1 MAKVIRRIAVA
12 IAVLVSPYL
21 ARAQQGNGKVP
32 RIGYLDF
39 RSTDLKAFRQG
50 LHELGYEEGRNIA
63 IEYRSAEED
72 LGRLAPLAAELV
84 HLKVDVI
91 VTGTGQATLRAK
103 KATNTIPIV
112 MTGSAD
118 AVRQGIVAS
127 LARPGGNVTG
137 LSATTLAL
145 SAKRLEVLK
154 EAFPGVSRVGALECR
169 GFPGASSG
177 ADTGTLK
184 ESQIASDLT
193 ASTVDRS
200 ARRLRIELLWLD
212 VRGPGDF
219 SLEAAFK
226 KAIRKRAEA
235 LLIFDCPPAFPPR
248 QTVALAAKSRL
259 PAIYPYGYYVE
270 EFGGFMAYGP
280 DRDDMRRRAA
290 YYVDKIL
297 KGAKPADLPVE
308 QPTKFELVINLK
320 TAKALGLAIPSSVL
334 MWADKVIE

>member
-1 MAKVIRRIAVA
+1 MANVIRRIAVTLA
-12 IAVLVSPYL
+12 ILVSPYL
-21 ARAQQGNGKVP
+21 AHAQHASGKVA

-127 LARPGGNVTG
+127 LGRPGGNVTG
-137 LSATTLAL
+137 LSATTPAL
-145 SAKRLEVLK
+145 TAKRLEVLK
-154 EAFPGVSRVGALECR
+154 EVFPGVSRVGALECR
-169 GFPGASSG
+169 GFPGASG
-177 ADTGTLK
+177 PDTGTLK
-184 ESQIASDLT
+184 ESQIVSQTTLP
-193 ASTVDRS
+193 RI
-200 ARRLRIELLWLD
+200 ARRLRTDLLWLD
-212 VRGPGDF
+212 VREPGDF

-226 KAIRKRAEA
+226 KAIIKRAEA
-235 LLIFDCPPAFPPR
+235 LLIFDCPPAFSPR

-308 QPTKFELVINLK
+308 QPSKFEFVINLK
-320 TAKALGLAIPSSVL
+320 TAKQLGLTITPKVL

>member
-1 MAKVIRRIAVA
+1 MIKVIRLLLAAAFLI
-12 IAVLVSPYL
+12 SPL
-21 ARAQQGNGKVP
+21 SARAQQSNGRTA

-39 RSTDLKAFRQG
+39 RSTDLKAFKQG
-50 LHELGYEEGRNIA
+50 LHELGYDVGRNIA

-127 LARPGGNVTG
+127 LGRPGGNVTG
-137 LSATTLAL
+137 LTATTLDL
-145 SAKRLEVLK
+145 TAKRLEVLK
-154 EAFPGVSRVGALECR
+154 EVFPGVSRVGALECR
-169 GFPGASSG
+169 GFPGTSSG

-184 ESQIASDLT
+184 ESQIVSEPTIL
-193 ASTVDRS
+193 SI

-212 VRGPGDF
+212 VREPGDF

-226 KAIRKRAEA
+226 KAIRKGAEA

-248 QTVALAAKSRL
+248 QTAALAAKSRL

-280 DRDDMRRRAA
+280 SRDDMRRRAA

-308 QPTKFELVINLK
+308 QPSKFELVINLK
-320 TAKALGLAIPSSVL
+320 AARTLGLAIPSNVL

>member
-1 MAKVIRRIAVA
+1 MIKVIRLLLAAAFLI
-12 IAVLVSPYL
+12 SPL
-21 ARAQQGNGKVP
+21 SARAQQSNGRTA

-39 RSTDLKAFRQG
+39 RSTDLKAFKQG
-50 LHELGYEEGRNIA
+50 LHELGYDVGRNIA

-127 LARPGGNVTG
+127 LGRPGGNVTG
-137 LSATTLAL
+137 LTATTLDL
-145 SAKRLEVLK
+145 TAKRLEVLK
-154 EAFPGVSRVGALECR
+154 EVFPGVSRVGALECR

-184 ESQIASDLT
+184 ESQIVSEPTIL
-193 ASTVDRS
+193 SI

-212 VRGPGDF
+212 VREPGDF

-226 KAIRKRAEA
+226 KAIRKGAEA

-248 QTVALAAKSRL
+248 QTAALAAKSRL

-280 DRDDMRRRAA
+280 SRDDMRRRAA
-290 YYVDKIL
+290 FYVDKIL

-308 QPTKFELVINLK
+308 QPSKFELVVNLK
-320 TAKALGLAIPSSVL
+320 TAKQLGLTISPKALV
-334 MWADKVIE
+334 WADKVIE

>member
-1 MAKVIRRIAVA
+1 MIKVIRLLLAAAFLI
-12 IAVLVSPYL
+12 SPL
-21 ARAQQGNGKVP
+21 SARAQQSNGRTA

-39 RSTDLKAFRQG
+39 RSTDLKAFKQG
-50 LHELGYEEGRNIA
+50 LHELGHDVGRNIA

-127 LARPGGNVTG
+127 LGRPGGNVTG
-137 LSATTLAL
+137 LTATSIAL
-145 SAKRLEVLK
+145 NAKRLEVLK
-154 EAFPGVSRVGALECR
+154 EGFPGVSRVGALECR
-169 GFPGASSG
+169 GFPGASG
-177 ADTGTLK
+177 LDTGTLK
-184 ESQIASDLT
+184 ESQIVSHPT
-193 ASTVDRS
+193 VVDRI

-212 VRGPGDF
+212 VREPGDF

-226 KAIRKRAEA
+226 KAIRKGAEA

-248 QTVALAAKSRL
+248 QTVTLAAKSRL

-290 YYVDKIL
+290 YYVAKIL

-308 QPTKFELVINLK
+308 QPSKFELVINLK
-320 TAKALGLAIPSSVL
+320 TAKQLGLTITPKVL

>member
-1 MAKVIRRIAVA
+1 MARVIHRLLA
-12 IAVLVSPYL
+12 IAILVSPCL
-21 ARAQQGNGKVP
+21 ANAPQATGKVP

-72 LGRLAPLAAELV
+72 LGRLAALAAELV

-91 VTGTGQATLRAK
+91 MTGTGQATLRAK

-118 AVRQGIVAS
+118 AVKQGIVAS
-127 LARPGGNVTG
+127 LGRPGGNVTG
-137 LSATTLAL
+137 LTATTPAL
-145 SAKRLEVLK
+145 TAKRLEVLK
-154 EAFPGVSRVGALECR
+154 EVFPGVSRVGALECN
-169 GFPGASSG
+169 GFPGAGSG
-177 ADTGTLK
+177 DTGILK
-184 ESQIASDLT
+184 ESQIAS
-193 ASTVDRS
+193 RS
-200 ARRLRIELLWLD
+200 LRIELLWLD
-212 VRGPGDF
+212 VREPGDF

-226 KAIRKRAEA
+226 KAVRKRAEA
-235 LLIFDCPPAFPPR
+235 LLISDCPPAFPPR

-259 PAIYPYGYYVE
+259 PAIYPYGYYVK
-270 EFGGFMAYGP
+270 EFGGFIAYGP
-280 DRDDMRRRAA
+280 DRDDMRRHAA

>member
-1 MAKVIRRIAVA
+1 MIKVIRLFLATAFLI
-12 IAVLVSPYL
+12 SPL
-21 ARAQQGNGKVP
+21 SARGQQATAKMA

-127 LARPGGNVTG
+127 LGRPGGNVTG
-137 LSATTLAL
+137 LTATTLAL
-145 SAKRLEVLK
+145 TAKRLEVLK
-154 EAFPGVSRVGALECR
+154 EGFPGVSRVGALECR
-169 GFPGASSG
+169 GFPGAGSG

-184 ESQIASDLT
+184 ESQIESQ
-193 ASTVDRS
+193 STVPRI

-212 VRGPGDF
+212 VREPGDF

-235 LLIFDCPPAFPPR
+235 ILIFDCPPAFPPR

-308 QPTKFELVINLK
+308 QPSKFELVINLK
-320 TAKALGLAIPSSVL
+320 TAKQLGLTITPKVL

>member
-1 MAKVIRRIAVA
+1 MLFAVSFPA
-12 IAVLVSPYL
+12 A
-21 ARAQQGNGKVP
+21 AQQPERKVP

-39 RSTDLKAFRQG
+39 RSSDLKPFRQG

-137 LSATTLAL
+137 LTATTPAL

-154 EAFPGVSRVGALECR
+154 EAFPGFSRVGALECR
-169 GFPGASSG
+169 GFPGGG

-184 ESQIASDLT
+184 ESQIVSHPT
-193 ASTVDRS
+193 VVDRS
-200 ARRLRIELLWLD
+200 AQRLRIELLWLD

-259 PAIYPYGYYVE
+259 PALYPYGYYVE

-280 DRDDMRRRAA
+280 PRDDMYRRAA
-290 YYVDKIL
+290 FYVDKIL

-320 TAKALGLAIPSSVL
+320 TAKQLGLTIPPKVL

>member
-21 ARAQQGNGKVP
+21 AHAQQGNGKVL

-127 LARPGGNVTG
+127 LGRPGGNVTG
-137 LSATTLAL
+137 LTATTMAL
-145 SAKRLEVLK
+145 TAKRLEVLK
-154 EAFPGVSRVGALECR
+154 EVFPGVSRVGALEC
-169 GFPGASSG
+169 
-177 ADTGTLK
+177 L
-184 ESQIASDLT
+184 
-193 ASTVDRS
+193 
-200 ARRLRIELLWLD
+200 
-212 VRGPGDF
+212 
-219 SLEAAFK
+219 
-226 KAIRKRAEA
+226 
-235 LLIFDCPPAFPPR
+235 PR
-248 QTVALAAKSRL
+248 C
-259 PAIYPYGYYVE
+259 
-270 EFGGFMAYGP
+270 
-280 DRDDMRRRAA
+280 
-290 YYVDKIL
+290 
-297 KGAKPADLPVE
+297 
-308 QPTKFELVINLK
+308 
-320 TAKALGLAIPSSVL
+320 
-334 MWADKVIE
+334 

>member
-1 MAKVIRRIAVA
+1 MANVIRRIAVTLA
-12 IAVLVSPYL
+12 ILVSPYL
-21 ARAQQGNGKVP
+21 AHAQHASGKVA

-137 LSATTLAL
+137 LTATTLAL
-145 SAKRLEVLK
+145 TAKRLEVLK
-154 EAFPGVSRVGALECR
+154 EGFPGISRVGALECR
-169 GFPGASSG
+169 GFPGAG
-177 ADTGTLK
+177 GLDTGTLK
-184 ESQIASDLT
+184 ESQIVSQ
-193 ASTVDRS
+193 STIHRV

-212 VRGPGDF
+212 VREPGDF

-308 QPTKFELVINLK
+308 QPSKFEFVINLK
-320 TAKALGLAIPSSVL
+320 TAKQLGLTITPKVL

>member
-1 MAKVIRRIAVA
+1 MIFDQRKQAPMVKKNLLLAIAVA
-12 IAVLVSPYL
+12 IL
-21 ARAQQGNGKVP
+21 AFPCLAQAQQTAAKVS

-50 LHELGYEEGRNIA
+50 LHELGYDVGRNIA

-118 AVRQGIVAS
+118 AVKQGIVTS

-137 LSATTLAL
+137 LTATTLAL
-145 SAKRLEVLK
+145 TAKRLEVLK
-154 EAFPGVSRVGALECR
+154 QVFPGVSRVGALECR
-169 GFPGASSG
+169 GFPGAGG

-184 ESQIASDLT
+184 ELQIAS
-193 ASTVDRS
+193 RS
-200 ARRLRIELLWLD
+200 LQIELLSLP
-212 VRGPGDF
+212 VREPGDF
-219 SLEAAFK
+219 SLEAAFE

-248 QTVALAAKSRL
+248 QTVALAAKNRL
-259 PAIYPYGYYVE
+259 PAIYPYGYYVK

-308 QPTKFELVINLK
+308 QPSKFELVINLRA
-320 TAKALGLAIPSSVL
+320 AKQLGRTIPRNVL
-334 MWADKVIE
+334 MWADSVIE

>member
-1 MAKVIRRIAVA
+1 MAKVIRCIAVA
-12 IAVLVSPYL
+12 IAILVSPCL
-21 ARAQQGNGKVP
+21 AHAQQGNGKVP

-39 RSTDLKAFRQG
+39 RTSDLKAFKQG
-50 LHELGYEEGRNIA
+50 LHEFGYEEGRNIA

-91 VTGTGQATLRAK
+91 VTGSGQATLRAK

-112 MTGSAD
+112 MTVSAD

-127 LARPGGNVTG
+127 LGRPGGNVTG
-137 LSATTLAL
+137 LTATTLAL
-145 SAKRLEVLK
+145 NAKRLEVLK
-154 EAFPGVSRVGALECR
+154 VVFPGVSRVGALECN
-169 GFPGASSG
+169 GFPGANSG

-184 ESQIASDLT
+184 ESQIVSQPT
-193 ASTVDRS
+193 IPRI

-212 VRGPGDF
+212 VREPGDF

-226 KAIRKRAEA
+226 EAIRKRAEA

-248 QTVALAAKSRL
+248 QTVALAAKNRL

-280 DRDDMRRRAA
+280 SRDDMRRRAA
-290 YYVDKIL
+290 FYVDKIL

-308 QPTKFELVINLK
+308 QPSKFELVINLRA
-320 TAKALGLAIPSSVL
+320 AKQLGRTIPSNVL

>member
-1 MAKVIRRIAVA
+1 MAKVIHRLLALA
-12 IAVLVSPYL
+12 ILVSPYP
-21 ARAQQGNGKVP
+21 AHAQQGNGKVP

-137 LSATTLAL
+137 LTATTLAL
-145 SAKRLEVLK
+145 TAKRLEVLK
-154 EAFPGVSRVGALECR
+154 EGFPGVSRVGALECR

-184 ESQIASDLT
+184 ESQIVSQ
-193 ASTVDRS
+193 STVPRV

-226 KAIRKRAEA
+226 KAIRRRAEA
-235 LLIFDCPPAFPPR
+235 LLIFDCPPAFSPR
-248 QTVALAAKSRL
+248 QTVALAAKTRL
-259 PAIYPYGYYVE
+259 PAIYPFGYYVE

-280 DRDDMRRRAA
+280 SRDDMRRRAA
-290 YYVDKIL
+290 FYVDKIL

-308 QPTKFELVINLK
+308 QPSKFELVINLK
-320 TAKALGLAIPSSVL
+320 TAKQLGLTITPKVL